1 MRGRGGG
8 LCGRVR
14 EKRKRKRSEK
24 ARGTDGPFKRRAGER
39 GKARA
44 LLFFWAAGGGEGGK
58 MWEEVLLGAGA
69 ASERPARPAR
79 PETASW
85 TKSEGRERRGR

>member
-1 MRGRGGG
+1 M
-8 LCGRVR
+8 CGRVR

-69 ASERPARPAR
+69 ASERPARDQRQRAGRRAR
-79 PETASW
+79 
-85 TKSEGRERRGR
+85 EGKRRGR